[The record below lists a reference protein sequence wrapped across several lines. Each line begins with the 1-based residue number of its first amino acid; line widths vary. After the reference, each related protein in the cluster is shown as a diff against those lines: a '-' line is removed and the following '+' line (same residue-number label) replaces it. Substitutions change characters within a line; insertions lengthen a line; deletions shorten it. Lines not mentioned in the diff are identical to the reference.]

1 MSNKRR
7 KRRNRAKKKVNT
19 GNPKPEASRG
29 LDVDLDRILCTTA
42 KKYGLEKLMLKA
54 VCMVESAMQVTAY
67 RFEQGFWDRYLKDN
81 AKWQDQDPEAV
92 SASYGLMQIMY
103 VVAVE
108 NGFSGTPE
116 ELYNPVYNIELG
128 AKILRNTINWMV
140 KQNKDVRFQ
149 LWPVR
154 AALAAYNGGR
164 GGNPDENGAL
174 RNQSYVDKVF
184 TAWAKLREEDEE
196 CD

>member
-7 KRRNRAKKKVNT
+7 RRRNRAKKKVNT

-54 VCMVESAMQVTAY
+54 VCMVESAMQIQAY

-81 AKWQDQDPEAV
+81 PKWQDQEPEAV

-108 NGFSGTPE
+108 NGFTGTPE
-116 ELYNPVYNIELG
+116 EHHELDG
-128 AKILRNTINWMV
+128 EAEQGREV
-140 KQNKDVRFQ
+140 
-149 LWPVR
+149 P
-154 AALAAYNGGR
+154 ALAGEGCAGSVQRWSGWQ
-164 GGNPDENGAL
+164 P
-174 RNQSYVDKVF
+174 
-184 TAWAKLREEDEE
+184 
-196 CD
+196 